1 MMSESHKEELKAL
14 IHKIALNMTKEILL
28 EKNADDVYSSDLYE
42 LQDYLHD
49 FFVVNDGL
57 SMELPDGSI
66 VSFKDL
72 AQ

>member
-28 EKNADDVYSSDLYE
+28 EKNADDVYSYDLYE
-42 LQDYLHD
+42 LQDYLGD
-49 FFVVNDGL
+49 FSVVNDGL

>member
-14 IHKIALNMTKEILL
+14 IHKIALDMTKENLS

-42 LQDYLHD
+42 LQDYLGD
-49 FFVVNDGL
+49 FFVVNDGWSL
-57 SMELPDGSI
+57 EFPDGSI
-66 VSFKDL
+66 VSFKEL

>member
-14 IHKIALNMTKEILL
+14 IHKIALDMTKEILL

-57 SMELPDGSI
+57 SMEFPDGSI

>member
-1 MMSESHKEELKAL
+1 MLTESHKEELKAL
-14 IHKIALNMTKEILL
+14 IHKIALDMTKEILS

-42 LQDYLHD
+42 LQDYLGD

-57 SMELPDGSI
+57 STEFPDGSI

>member
-14 IHKIALNMTKEILL
+14 IHKIALDMTKEILS
-28 EKNADDVYSSDLYE
+28 EKNADDVYSYDLYE
-42 LQDYLHD
+42 LQDYLGD
-49 FFVVNDGL
+49 FSVVNDGL
-57 SMELPDGSI
+57 SLEFPDGSI